1 MEYGMRNVF
10 FSQNGTTTDL
20 NKARVVYVAL
30 RILIGVFLAVVHA
43 AIKYIFI
50 YQPCVEI
57 YGNVD
62 HSGTDLKLLNSKHAL
77 D

>member
-1 MEYGMRNVF
+1 MEYGMKNF
-10 FSQNGTTTDL
+10 FTQNATTTDL
-20 NKARVVYVAL
+20 IKVRVAFVAL
-30 RILIGVFLAVVHA
+30 RILIGVFLAIAHA
-43 AIKYIFI
+43 DIKYLYI